1 MSRIS
6 LGKFINQTALLWCS
20 FTRTGQISWP
30 QTTPAFIFCFS
41 AITNKF
47 SLSISTFLFPS
58 HLPIFSSKH
67 LFSFN
72 HSKLMQSGVKE
83 QQLALGSCVQFKNW
97 HLAGVKPS
105 SSSHHPRPRSLWA
118 KLFPFGRGCRCST
131 KQKKSPSCEYL
142 KISTFSKRLCHSHCF
157 YEQFHLFKWRK
168 MPVIRWYPDLPSTL
182 ELALPR
188 TAPVNH
194 NLKKLLDTAPQM

>member
-131 KQKKSPSCEYL
+131 KPKKVLLVSILRFPPSQRDYATVTASMNSSTYL
-142 KISTFSKRLCHSHCF
+142 NEEKCQLSDGTQI
-157 YEQFHLFKWRK
+157 
-168 MPVIRWYPDLPSTL
+168 YPAHWSWLYPELPQWT
-182 ELALPR
+182 
-188 TAPVNH
+188 TI
-194 NLKKLLDTAPQM
+194 